1 MPQVLTIDGPGGS
14 GKGTIAQKVADYL
27 GWHFLDSGAL
37 YRLTGLAAQNHN
49 VALDDKVQL
58 AVLAENLDIR
68 FELVANDEPRVLLES
83 KDVSLEIRLPEA
95 GQAASK
101 VAAFT
106 EVRDALLVR
115 QREFKR
121 APGLVA
127 DGRDMG
133 TVVFPDAPLKV
144 YLTASVEE
152 RAQRRYKQ
160 LLAKG
165 QSVKIGDL
173 LQDIQARD
181 DRDMNRAVAPLRPA
195 DDAIIIDSSFMSIDE
210 VFQQILDL
218 LKDRD
223 MIDAK

>member
-49 VALDDKVQL
+49 VALDDKAQL

-106 EVRDALLVR
+106 EVRDALLLR

-223 MIDAK
+223 MIAAK

>member
-1 MPQVLTIDGPGGS
+1 MRQVLTIDGPGGS

-49 VALDDKVQL
+49 VALDDKAQL

-106 EVRDALLVR
+106 EVREALLVR

-133 TVVFPDAPLKV
+133 TVVFPDAPLKI

-218 LKDRD
+218 LKDRG
-223 MIDAK
+223 MIAAK

>member
-49 VALDDKVQL
+49 VALDDKAQL

-115 QREFKR
+115 QRKFKR

-133 TVVFPDAPLKV
+133 TVVFPDATLKV

-223 MIDAK
+223 MIAAK

>member
-1 MPQVLTIDGPGGS
+1 VPQVLTIDGPGGS

-49 VALDDKVQL
+49 VALDDKAQL

>member
-49 VALDDKVQL
+49 VALDDKAQL

-115 QREFKR
+115 QRKFKR

-223 MIDAK
+223 MIAAK